1 MLIGSYFK
9 NIDLKNKNHFFSG
22 LSFNSLTCK
31 RNNIFFAIKGTK
43 TDGNKFIKDA
53 IKKGAR
59 TIVSNQKFAGLKK
72 NILYINL
79 EEYRVRGIY
88 SQVVTYPCIKFKI
101 NFNPDDII
109 VYIKKKDELKKEYKE
124 TTDY

>member
-1 MLIGSYFK
+1 MSYNNSDIVRNENNLIIFDGPRPNPSFFFKINSY
-9 NIDLKNKNHFFSG
+9 
-22 LSFNSLTCK
+22 
-31 RNNIFFAIKGTK
+31 
-43 TDGNKFIKDA
+43 KF
-53 IKKGAR
+53 
-59 TIVSNQKFAGLKK
+59 KK

-101 NFNPDDII
+101 NFNPNDII

>member
-1 MLIGSYFK
+1 MSYNNSDIVRNENNLIIFDGPRPNPSFFFKINSYEF
-9 NIDLKNKNHFFSG
+9 
-22 LSFNSLTCK
+22 
-31 RNNIFFAIKGTK
+31 
-43 TDGNKFIKDA
+43 
-53 IKKGAR
+53 
-59 TIVSNQKFAGLKK
+59 KK

-79 EEYRVRGIY
+79 EEYIVRGIY